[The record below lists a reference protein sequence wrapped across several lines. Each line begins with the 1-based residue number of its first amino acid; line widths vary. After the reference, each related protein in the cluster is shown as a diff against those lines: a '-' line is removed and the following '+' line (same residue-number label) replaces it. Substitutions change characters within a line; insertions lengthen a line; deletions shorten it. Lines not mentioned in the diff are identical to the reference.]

1 MVDGRRKRR
10 TLMKGKWREKGG
22 NKEGKKEGKRER
34 KEGERTKEVKDGRNR
49 WNRSKEK

>member
-22 NKEGKKEGKRER
+22 NKEGKKEGKRE
-34 KEGERTKEVKDGRNR
+34 KGGREDE
-49 WNRSKEK
+49 RSKGWEKQVE